1 MLRPRKIGINA
12 AVRMPNDQV
21 VPGVKVKDPKIG
33 VQVSG
38 EKQKI
43 SGTVSTR
50 SGSSSL
56 PWYDGPYRITSAFHL
71 QTLNTKLKIM
81 KDDINVDPMPY
92 SEVSN
97 PAGGLTVNI
106 GGE

>member
-1 MLRPRKIGINA
+1 MPRPRKTSLNA
-12 AVRMPNDQV
+12 AVRMPNDTI

-33 VQVSG
+33 VEVESG
-38 EKQKI
+38 KQQI
-43 SGTVSTR
+43 SGIVSTR
-50 SGSSSL
+50 TGSSSL
-56 PWYDGPYRITSAFHL
+56 PFYEGPYRITSAFHL
-71 QTLNTKLKIM
+71 QTLATKLKIL

-97 PAGGLTVNI
+97 MAGGITVNI